1 MNYSFTLWKDRWP
14 KIQFKSI
21 HIFVLP
27 QMIDLSIYKNII
39 LDFDG
44 VILDA
49 NSQRK
54 LNMKFVLDENLNQE
68 LSTPTH
74 DYFCKN
80 SGVSRNVKLGKFIED
95 KFVLNKVLKEYY
107 ELNLSTL
114 PKCDLV
120 NGVKEFIVKYSESKK
135 IFILTGADEEEVK
148 ILVNNKNLSD
158 YIFYLGGGPKSKI
171 QHLKELKLDGG
182 AVFFGDSRYDNF
194 TANEYKFD
202 FVFVD
207 GYTNT
212 KEENLEYDYIAKVKD
227 FSKLL

>member
-1 MNYSFTLWKDRWP
+1 
-14 KIQFKSI
+14 
-21 HIFVLP
+21 
-27 QMIDLSIYKNII
+27 MINLSIYKNII

-68 LSTPTH
+68 LSTLTY

-148 ILVNNKNLSD
+148 ILINNKNLSD

-212 KEENLEYDYIAKVKD
+212 KEENLKYDYIAKVKD
-227 FSKLL
+227 FSKLV

>member
-1 MNYSFTLWKDRWP
+1 
-14 KIQFKSI
+14 
-21 HIFVLP
+21 
-27 QMIDLSIYKNII
+27 MIDLSIYKNII

-68 LSTPTH
+68 LSTLTY

>member
-1 MNYSFTLWKDRWP
+1 
-14 KIQFKSI
+14 
-21 HIFVLP
+21 
-27 QMIDLSIYKNII
+27 MIDLSKYKNII

-49 NSQRK
+49 NKQRK

-68 LSTPTH
+68 LSILAY

-80 SGVSRNVKLGKFIED
+80 SGVSRNVKLGKFIND

-120 NGVKEFIVKYSESKK
+120 KGVKKFIVKFHSSKK

-148 ILVNNKNLSD
+148 ILVSDKNLSD
-158 YIFYLGGGPKSKI
+158 YIFYFGGGPKSKI
-171 QHLKELKLDGG
+171 QHLKELKLDRNT
-182 AVFFGDSRYDNF
+182 VFFGDSRYDNF
-194 TANEYKFD
+194 TASEYKFD
-202 FVFVD
+202 FVFVY
-207 GYTNT
+207 GYTST
-212 KEENLEYDYIAKVKD
+212 KEGNLEYDYIAKVKD
-227 FSKLL
+227 FCELV

>member
-1 MNYSFTLWKDRWP
+1 
-14 KIQFKSI
+14 
-21 HIFVLP
+21 
-27 QMIDLSIYKNII
+27 MIDLSIYKNII

-68 LSTPTH
+68 LSTLTY
-74 DYFCKN
+74 DYFSKN

-95 KFVLNKVLKEYY
+95 KFVLNKVLKDYY

-120 NGVKEFIVKYSESKK
+120 KGVKEFIVKFHNSKK

-148 ILVNNKNLSD
+148 ILIKNKNLNE
-158 YIFYLGGGPKSKI
+158 YIFHLGGGPKSKI
-171 QHLKELKLDGG
+171 QHLKELQLKDETI
-182 AVFFGDSRYDNF
+182 FFGDSKYDNF
-194 TANEYKFD
+194 TASEYEFD
-202 FVFVD
+202 FVFVN

-212 KEENLEYDYIAKVKD
+212 KEKNLQYSLIGKVKD
-227 FSKLL
+227 FSILI

>member
-1 MNYSFTLWKDRWP
+1 
-14 KIQFKSI
+14 
-21 HIFVLP
+21 
-27 QMIDLSIYKNII
+27 MIDLSKYKNVI

-54 LNMKFVLDENLNQE
+54 LNMKLVLDKNLNQE
-68 LSTPTH
+68 LSILTY
-74 DYFCKN
+74 DYFSKN
-80 SGVSRNVKLGKFIED
+80 SGVSRNVKLGKFIKD

-114 PKCDLV
+114 PKCQLV
-120 NGVKEFIVKYSESKK
+120 KGVKEFIMKYHNSKK

-148 ILVNNKNLSD
+148 ILVSNKNLNN

-171 QHLKELKLDGG
+171 QHLKEIQLEEDTI
-182 AVFFGDSRYDNF
+182 FFGDSKYDNF
-194 TANEYKFD
+194 TASEYKFD
-202 FVFVD
+202 FVFVN

-212 KEENLEYDYIAKVKD
+212 KEKNLEYSLIGKVKD
-227 FSKLL
+227 FSELV